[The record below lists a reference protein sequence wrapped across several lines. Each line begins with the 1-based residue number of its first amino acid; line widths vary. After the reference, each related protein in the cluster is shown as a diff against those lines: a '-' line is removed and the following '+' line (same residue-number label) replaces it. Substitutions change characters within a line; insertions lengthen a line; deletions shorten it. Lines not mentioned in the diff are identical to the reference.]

1 MNSNVN
7 EQSRVS
13 DDALSYSDVSRYT
26 GQFIVGVAGGTGAG
40 KTTFSRKFAK
50 ALSMA
55 QTVTE
60 VDLDS
65 CRDLHTAPMDFM
77 RLHEDVRRLK
87 HTQSSGKLQD
97 GRQLVARDSDAVWV
111 PVDIIIAE
119 GSVIFADETIRELFD
134 LKIFVDTP
142 PDIRLRRRL
151 ERDIRET
158 GYSLVEAVDHYLAV
172 VLPIH
177 DHFIE
182 PAKQTADVIVSGC
195 EDSDTTMEDIV
206 EHVVRRIRNE
216 AALSSTYNGYG
227 FSSPTALGTSGISTG
242 T

>member
-87 HTQSSGKLQD
+87 HTQS
-97 GRQLVARDSDAVWV
+97 R
-111 PVDIIIAE
+111 
-119 GSVIFADETIRELFD
+119 GSSRTIGNWLHVIRML
-134 LKIFVDTP
+134 
-142 PDIRLRRRL
+142 
-151 ERDIRET
+151 
-158 GYSLVEAVDHYLAV
+158 
-172 VLPIH
+172 
-177 DHFIE
+177 
-182 PAKQTADVIVSGC
+182 SGC
-195 EDSDTTMEDIV
+195 LWI
-206 EHVVRRIRNE
+206 
-216 AALSSTYNGYG
+216 SSSLKAPSYLPMN
-227 FSSPTALGTSGISTG
+227 PSGNCLI
-242 T
+242 